1 MELIFASH
9 NENKVNEIRGLIGP
23 NYTIKSLSTIGFK
36 NEIAENGATLTEN
49 ALIKARTIY
58 ANTKKNCFADDTGLL
73 VEALNNEPGVYSAR
87 YAGLQKNA
95 HDNMD
100 LLLNNL
106 KEINHKKANFTTII
120 ALILNGKEYIFEG
133 SLFGQITTTKKGT
146 NGFGYDPIFM
156 PNGYDI
162 TLAEMNLLEKNSI
175 SHRGIAFQKMTD
187 FLREK
192 INQVD

>member
-9 NENKVNEIRGLIGP
+9 NENKVNEIAALIGSS
-23 NYTIKSLSTIGFK
+23 YVVKSLSVIGF
-36 NEIAENGATLTEN
+36 NTEIEENGSTLTEN

-58 ANTKKNCFADDTGLL
+58 QATNKNCFADDTGLL

-95 HDNMD
+95 NDNMD
-100 LLLNNL
+100 LLLKNL
-106 KEINHKKANFTTII
+106 TPFENKNAKFTTVI
-120 ALILNGKEYIFEG
+120 ALILNGKEYLFEG
-133 SLFGQITTTKKGT
+133 NLDGKIIPNKIGT

-162 TLAEMNLLEKNSI
+162 TLAQMDLQEKNKI
-175 SHRGIAFQKMTD
+175 SHRALAFNKMTD
-187 FLREK
+187 FLHNLK
-192 INQVD
+192 

>member
-9 NENKVNEIRGLIGP
+9 NENKVNEIAALIGSS
-23 NYTIKSLSTIGFK
+23 YVVKSLSAIGF
-36 NEIAENGATLTEN
+36 NTEIEENGSTLTEN

-58 ANTKKNCFADDTGLL
+58 QATNKNCFADDTGLL

-95 HDNMD
+95 NDNMD
-100 LLLNNL
+100 LLLKNL
-106 KEINHKKANFTTII
+106 TPFENKNAKFTTVI
-120 ALILNGKEYIFEG
+120 ALILNGKEYLFEG
-133 SLFGQITTTKKGT
+133 NLDGKIIPNKIGT

-162 TLAEMNLLEKNSI
+162 TLAQMDLQEKNKI
-175 SHRGIAFQKMTD
+175 SHRALAFNKMTD
-187 FLREK
+187 FLHNLK
-192 INQVD
+192 

>member
-9 NENKVNEIRGLIGP
+9 NENKVNEIAALIGSS
-23 NYTIKSLSTIGFK
+23 YEVKSLSAIGF
-36 NEIAENGATLTEN
+36 NTEIEENGSTLTEN

-58 ANTKKNCFADDTGLL
+58 QATNKNCFADDTGLL

-95 HDNMD
+95 NDNMD
-100 LLLNNL
+100 LLLKNL
-106 KEINHKKANFTTII
+106 TPFENKNAKFTTVI
-120 ALILNGKEYIFEG
+120 ALILNGKEYLFEG
-133 SLFGQITTTKKGT
+133 NLHGKIIPNKIGT

-162 TLAEMNLLEKNSI
+162 TLAQMDLQEKNKI
-175 SHRGIAFQKMTD
+175 SHRALAFNKMTD
-187 FLREK
+187 FLHNLK
-192 INQVD
+192 